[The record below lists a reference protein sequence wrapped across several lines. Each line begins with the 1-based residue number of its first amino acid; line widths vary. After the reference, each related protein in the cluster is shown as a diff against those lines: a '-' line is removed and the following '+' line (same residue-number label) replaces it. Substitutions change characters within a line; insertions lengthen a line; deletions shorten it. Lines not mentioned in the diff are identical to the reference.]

1 MNQINNRQGNDKKT
15 SCLMDSSLSGLL
27 HCVRNDKREGRMMPG
42 SETGR
47 SMVEML
53 GVLAIMGIL
62 TIGGIMG
69 FNYAMDKQKA
79 NQIADGIVMRA
90 MSLSPQLLL
99 GYAIQDTSL
108 DGSFP
113 AQIGEYPV
121 KLYGDEVGFDLVV
134 SNIDHNVCQH
144 VLETGIR
151 LPSDIYLG
159 ENTLVWSAG
168 QKKTVDF
175 ECADTGNEI
184 DFVFNG
190 TLNPEEKTCPKDKPL
205 MRTLGKGACLACPAA
220 GKMVAFIKSGC
231 ERCENT
237 FWTGTINSTTHAVS
251 NLNRCVTCADERA
264 FPSTAAACARCDS
277 SPTPRMM
284 NGQWCV
290 RKECPEDTFRYGMTI
305 PSFALASYQ
314 NCIACNAT
322 NSYEATAEECA
333 KCYGERKTV
342 TVSNRTECALTTCPP
357 TYFRGEYENC
367 LKCSDTTF
375 EGLNSQISMEECAKC
390 KDTNNPRNLQGT
402 RCRECTHFRVI
413 SSTKENCDLCPG
425 TVYRNGICMNTECPY
440 LGDFGRDMCRTCNET
455 NSIKTT
461 AEECAR
467 CSNREMVTYG
477 NTSYCALK
485 SCNGWF
491 HADGTCLACNTVSDV
506 TGSSYSSVW
515 GSWTISAKSAEDC
528 TKNCSAVRFV
538 SSQGYC
544 CLKDK
549 TQYTEKTPCT
559 RCDGT
564 WDANNKKCS

>member
-1 MNQINNRQGNDKKT
+1 MKQINNMQGNDKKIPC
-15 SCLMDSSLSGLL
+15 SMNSLLSGLL
-27 HCVRNDKREGRMMPG
+27 HCIRNDKREGRMMPG
-42 SETGR
+42 SESGR

-99 GYAIQDTSL
+99 GYAITDTAL

-168 QKKTVDF
+168 QKKNVDF
-175 ECADTGNEI
+175 TCADTGNEI

-190 TLNPEEKTCPKDKPL
+190 TLNPDEKTCPKDKPL
-205 MRTLGKGACLACPAA
+205 MRARGTMACLACPAA
-220 GKMVAFIKSGC
+220 GKMVAMIKSGC

-237 FWTGTINSTTHAVS
+237 FWAGTINSTTNTVS
-251 NLNRCVTCADERA
+251 KLNRCATCADEKA
-264 FPSTAAACARCDS
+264 IPSTPEACARCDS

-290 RKECPEDTFRYGMTI
+290 RKECPEDTFRFGMAI
-305 PSFALASYQ
+305 PSWSTASFQ
-314 NCIACNAT
+314 NCIACNET
-322 NSYEATAEECA
+322 SSYEATAEECA

-357 TYFRGEYENC
+357 VYFRGERENC
-367 LKCSDTTF
+367 LKCSDRTF
-375 EGLNSQISMEECAKC
+375 EGLNPRISMEECAKC
-390 KDTNNPRNLQGT
+390 KDTNNPRNLQYSY
-402 RCRECTHFRVI
+402 CRECTDFKVI

-425 TVYRNGICMNTECPY
+425 TVYRNGICMNTECAEISDPD
-440 LGDFGRDMCRTCNET
+440 GAKCQTCSNRLA
-455 NSIKTT
+455 IMTT

-467 CSNREMVTYG
+467 CPNREMVTSG
-477 NTSYCALK
+477 KNSYCALK
-485 SCNGWF
+485 TCDGWF
-491 HADGTCLACNTVSDV
+491 YKNGTCMACNAEYTATSTYRYNNSAWV
-506 TGSSYSSVW
+506 
-515 GSWTISAKSAEDC
+515 IEAKSADEC
-528 TKNCSAVRFV
+528 LRNCSAVRFV
-538 SSQGYC
+538 SSGGYC

-549 TQYTEKTPCT
+549 TKYTQKTPCD

-564 WDANNKKCS
+564 WDADNKKCS

>member
-1 MNQINNRQGNDKKT
+1 MKQINNMQGNDKKT
-15 SCLMDSSLSGLL
+15 SCSTDSLLSGLF

-42 SETGR
+42 SESGR

-168 QKKTVDF
+168 QKKNVDF
-175 ECADTGNEI
+175 TCADTGNEI

-190 TLNPEEKTCPKDKPL
+190 TLNPDEKTCPKDKPL
-205 MRTLGKGACLACPAA
+205 MRARGKMACLACPAA
-220 GKMVAFIKSGC
+220 GKMVAMIKSGC

-237 FWTGTINSTTHAVS
+237 FWAGTINSTTNTVS
-251 NLNRCVTCADERA
+251 KLNRCATCADEKA
-264 FPSTAAACARCDS
+264 IPSTAEACARCDS

-290 RKECPEDTFRYGMTI
+290 RKECPEDTFRFGMAI
-305 PSFALASYQ
+305 PSWSTVSFQ
-314 NCIACNAT
+314 NCIACNEPS
-322 NSYEATAEECA
+322 SYEATAEECA

-357 TYFRGEYENC
+357 ATFRDPESQDC
-367 LKCSDTTF
+367 VKCAGGDS
-375 EGLNSQISMEECAKC
+375 NVKVSMDECARC
-390 KDTNNPRNLQGT
+390 KDTSNPRNLQYGY
-402 RCRECTHFRVI
+402 CRNCNGFKVI
-413 SSTKENCDLCPG
+413 SSTVENCALCAG
-425 TVYRNGICMNTECPY
+425 TVYRNGICMNTECAEI
-440 LGDFGRDMCRTCNET
+440 GDVGRNRCKTCNDSV
-455 NSIKTT
+455 SIKTT
-461 AEECAR
+461 ADECKR
-467 CSNREMVTYG
+467 CENREMVG
-477 NTSYCALK
+477 EYCAIK
-485 SCNGWF
+485 TCDGWF
-491 HADGTCLACNTVSDV
+491 SSDGSCLSCTVGKTNTAEDY
-506 TGSSYSSVW
+506 SSYW
-515 GSWTISAKSAEDC
+515 GSWKIQAKSTEEC
-528 TKNCSAVRFV
+528 TRNCSATRFV
-538 SSQGYC
+538 SSGGYC

-549 TQYTEKTPCT
+549 TKYTEKTPCT

-564 WDANNKKCS
+564 WDDDNKKCS

>member
-1 MNQINNRQGNDKKT
+1 MKQINNMQGNDKKT
-15 SCLMDSSLSGLL
+15 SCSTDSLLSGLF
-27 HCVRNDKREGRMMPG
+27 HCVCNDKREGRMMPG
-42 SETGR
+42 SESGR

-99 GYAIQDTSL
+99 GYAITDTAL

-134 SNIDHNVCQH
+134 SDIDHNVCQH

-168 QKKTVDF
+168 QKKKVDF
-175 ECADTGNEI
+175 TCADTGNEI

-190 TLNPEEKTCPKDKPL
+190 TLNPDEKTCPKDKPL
-205 MRTLGKGACLACPAA
+205 MRARGTMACLACPAA
-220 GKMVAFIKSGC
+220 GKMVVMIKSGC

-237 FWTGTINSTTHAVS
+237 FWAGTINSTTHTVS
-251 NLNRCVTCADERA
+251 TLNRCATCADEKA
-264 FPSTAAACARCDS
+264 IPSTPEACARCDS

-290 RKECPEDTFRYGMTI
+290 RKECPEDTFRFGMAI
-305 PSFALASYQ
+305 PSWSTASFQ
-314 NCIACNAT
+314 NCIACNEPS
-322 NSYEATAEECA
+322 SYEATAEECA

-357 TYFRGEYENC
+357 VYFRGERENC
-367 LKCSDTTF
+367 LKCSDRTF
-375 EGLNSQISMEECAKC
+375 EGLNSQTSMEECAKC
-390 KDTNNPRNLQGT
+390 KDTNNPRNLQG
-402 RCRECTHFRVI
+402 RYCRECSHLSVTA
-413 SSTKENCDLCPG
+413 STPENCALCAG
-425 TVYRNGICMNTECPY
+425 AVYRNGTCMKTACAEIANT
-440 LGDFGRDMCRTCNET
+440 GDSKCSPCSEMGAIT
-455 NSIKTT
+455 TT

-467 CSNREMVTYG
+467 CANREMVTTGYG
-477 NTSYCALK
+477 YSRCALK
-485 SCNGWF
+485 TCDGWF
-491 HADGTCLACNTVSDV
+491 SKAKACTTC
-506 TGSSYSSVW
+506 SSATYTYALSN
-515 GSWTISAKSAEDC
+515 EEC
-528 TKNCSAVRFV
+528 TRNCSAERTV
-538 SSQGYC
+538 SSKGYC
-544 CLKDK
+544 CLKDITK
-549 TQYTEKTPCT
+549 YTNKNACEG
-559 RCDGT
+559 CDGT
-564 WDANNKKCS
+564 WDTNNRKCS